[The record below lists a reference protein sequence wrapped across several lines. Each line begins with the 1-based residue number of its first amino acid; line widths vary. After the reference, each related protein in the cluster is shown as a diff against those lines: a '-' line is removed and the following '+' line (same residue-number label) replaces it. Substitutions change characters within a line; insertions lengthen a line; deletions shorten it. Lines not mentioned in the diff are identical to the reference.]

1 MCFALLDFNFHFELS
16 RLGGHKADGV
26 GCSSERGD
34 SKGKCLKYP
43 FVGFCVFFSAKKAD
57 GFHLRKYNFWQ
68 FSLSPTVFAFFGC
81 FCGFNHFPL
90 HKFEHL
96 P

>member
-26 GCSSERGD
+26 GCSYEQGDSER
-34 SKGKCLKYP
+34 KCLEYP
-43 FVGFCVFFSAKKAD
+43 FVGFGVFLSAKKAD

-68 FSLSPTVFAFFGC
+68 FSLSPTVFGFFWC